1 MIIRSLLRVGGLLCL
16 VGALSACGASEA
28 PRANCFNFR
37 DAPVRTTTRA
47 ATVSPLHVEVT
58 RGDRG
63 CEFVRLGM
71 GV

>member
-1 MIIRSLLRVGGLLCL
+1 MIIRSLLRIGGLLCL

-37 DAPVRTTTRA
+37 DTPERSATSATTTA
-47 ATVSPLHVEVT
+47 PIDVEVT
-58 RGDRG
+58 RGDTG

-71 GV
+71 GG